1 MKALPF
7 EEAYYCGGAND
18 IRAWQARTLGPGSY
32 APPDKYPNNVGDFK
46 LEANV
51 EYYKQIAVGTGAGL
65 RLDVNFFLLRFDL
78 GLKLHDPM
86 QAEGQR
92 FVLLNRNGGFNKSVF
107 NIAIGYPF

>member
-1 MKALPF
+1 M
-7 EEAYYCGGAND
+7 
-18 IRAWQARTLGPGSY
+18 PGISGISIGMR
-32 APPDKYPNNVGDFK
+32 NRQGTK
-46 LEANV
+46 LSSGF
-51 EYYKQIAVGTGAGL
+51 YKQIAVGTGAGL

>member
-1 MKALPF
+1 MP
-7 EEAYYCGGAND
+7 EISGISIGMR
-18 IRAWQARTLGPGSY
+18 IVRVRSY
-32 APPDKYPNNVGDFK
+32 PPDFINKSQSEQGPDFGWMSISFCC
-46 LEANV
+46 V
-51 EYYKQIAVGTGAGL
+51 
-65 RLDVNFFLLRFDL
+65 FDL

>member
-1 MKALPF
+1 MSSGWF
-7 EEAYYCGGAND
+7 
-18 IRAWQARTLGPGSY
+18 SH
-32 APPDKYPNNVGDFK
+32 
-46 LEANV
+46 
-51 EYYKQIAVGTGAGL
+51 IAAGTGAGL

-86 QAEGQR
+86 QAEGHR

>member
-1 MKALPF
+1 
-7 EEAYYCGGAND
+7 
-18 IRAWQARTLGPGSY
+18 
-32 APPDKYPNNVGDFK
+32 
-46 LEANV
+46 
-51 EYYKQIAVGTGAGL
+51 
-65 RLDVNFFLLRFDL
+65 LDVNFFLLRFDL

>member
-1 MKALPF
+1 MKVS
-7 EEAYYCGGAND
+7 
-18 IRAWQARTLGPGSY
+18 TGPSGVFGSIVY
-32 APPDKYPNNVGDFK
+32 VPLKYSIVR
-46 LEANV
+46 
-51 EYYKQIAVGTGAGL
+51 